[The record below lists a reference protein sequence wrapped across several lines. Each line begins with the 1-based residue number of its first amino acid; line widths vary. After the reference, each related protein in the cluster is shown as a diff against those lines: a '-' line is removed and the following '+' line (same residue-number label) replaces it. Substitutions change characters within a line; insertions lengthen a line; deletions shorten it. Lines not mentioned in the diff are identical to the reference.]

1 MSYYSAKHIVTA
13 TGTYCGFIA
22 GGYVFNLEND
32 EMIDFTEIK
41 GSVLEAFDLHVSDFK
56 NKKFEITYSENF
68 SHSSDDGIAVF
79 TLVKL
84 ELLAK

>member
-22 GGYVFNLEND
+22 GGYVFTLENED
-32 EMIDFTEIK
+32 MIDFTEIK
-41 GSVLEAFDLHVSDFK
+41 GAVLEAFDLHTSDFK
-56 NKKFEITYSENF
+56 NKKFELTYSENF
-68 SHSSDDGIAVF
+68 THESDDDIAVF

-84 ELLAK
+84 ELLPK